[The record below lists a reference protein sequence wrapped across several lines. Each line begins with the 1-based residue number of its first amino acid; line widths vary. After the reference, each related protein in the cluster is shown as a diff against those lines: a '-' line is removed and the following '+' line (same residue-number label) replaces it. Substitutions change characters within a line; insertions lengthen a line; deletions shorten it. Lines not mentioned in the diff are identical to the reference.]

1 MAGSH
6 SAQPCRTFS
15 DSLSSVLSGVT
26 AAVSSRALPT
36 LWVFVK
42 QNPDL
47 YRGSTEQ
54 VKSEN
59 PAHAA
64 GSVLLHIQ
72 TAAHMFAFAG

>member
-6 SAQPCRTFS
+6 PAQPCRTFS

-54 VKSEN
+54 VKSKN